1 MRIHVQIIAWLNIVL
16 GVLSLLGGSLIFL
29 AVTIPGFFIDI
40 SVVPLFAAGGALIA
54 SVAAVSGLVN
64 LVVGNGLLQL
74 APWARVAAIVL
85 SILHLANATTF
96 GLSTVLGVYSLIIL
110 FLPETGKLFDR
121 GY

>member
-1 MRIHVQIIAWLNIVL
+1 MRIHVQVIAWLNIAL
-16 GVLSLLGGSLIFL
+16 GVLSLLGGALIFL
-29 AVTIPGFFIDI
+29 AVTLPGFFIDI
-40 SVVPLFAAGGALIA
+40 STVPLFAAGGALLGGIA
-54 SVAAVSGLVN
+54 ALSGLVS

-96 GLSTVLGVYSLIIL
+96 GLSTILGIYSLIIL

>member
-1 MRIHVQIIAWLNIVL
+1 MRIHVQVIAWLNIVL
-16 GVLSLLGGSLIFL
+16 GVLSLLGGALIFL

-40 SVVPLFAAGGALIA
+40 SVVPLFAAGGALLA
-54 SVAAVSGLVN
+54 GVAVVSGLVS
-64 LVVGNGLLQL
+64 LAVGNGLLQL

-96 GLSTVLGVYSLIIL
+96 GLSTILGIYSLIVL

-121 GY
+121 GH